1 MFGELMNTPAERI
14 EADIRCHRLVD
25 ALVIGGMLDAA
36 EAAQI
41 IPDSPD
47 AMGTFALVRLP

>member
-1 MFGELMNTPAERI
+1 MIDDLMNTHAELM
-14 EADIRCHRLVD
+14 EADIRFHRLVD
-25 ALVIGGMLDAA
+25 ALVMGGMLDAA